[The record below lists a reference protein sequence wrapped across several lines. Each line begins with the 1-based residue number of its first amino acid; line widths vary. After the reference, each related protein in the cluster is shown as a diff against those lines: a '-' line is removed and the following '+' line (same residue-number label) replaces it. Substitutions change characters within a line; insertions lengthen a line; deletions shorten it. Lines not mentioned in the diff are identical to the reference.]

1 MDNSVDAVIGTDA
14 GLAAAEPAVIN
25 APQERLFK
33 QSELNEIV
41 GRVRQEATESAKR
54 QMQQQQTQ
62 QHTVQGTTVSPK
74 ALSEDD
80 VRKLT
85 SQELER
91 QREAWIKENQERVDQ
106 DQAQRIV
113 AAYKEKISAGKDKYQ
128 DFDVVTGSVDMRY
141 YPNVVQLL
149 ADHVDN
155 SHDVLYDLAQHRT
168 KLAQIEQLCGH
179 NPQDAIYEIK
189 RLSDSIKANEAQAN
203 SKNARTPLSQQRP
216 SNTGT
221 DSGASLSVR
230 DYKAKYRV

>member
-1 MDNSVDAVIGTDA
+1 MDNSVETTASDNSQTQVDT
-14 GLAAAEPAVIN
+14 

-41 GRVRQEATESAKR
+41 GRVRQEAAETARR
-54 QMQQQQTQ
+54 QLQSQQAAPVQAQT
-62 QHTVQGTTVSPK
+62 TKT
-74 ALSEDD
+74 LSEED

-91 QREAWIKENQERVDQ
+91 QREAWIKETQERTD
-106 DQAQRIV
+106 AQTAERIV
-113 AAYKEKISAGKDKYQ
+113 AAYKEKISPGKEKYQ
-128 DFDVVTGSVDMRY
+128 DFEAVTGNLDMRY

-168 KLAQIEQLCGH
+168 KLSQIEQLCGH
-179 NPQDAIYEIK
+179 NPQDAIFEIK
-189 RLSDSIKANEAQAN
+189 RLSDSIKANESAAS
-203 SKNARTPLSQQRP
+203 SKQPKPPLSQQRP

-221 DSGASLSVR
+221 DSSGATLSVR
-230 DYKAKYRV
+230 DYKARYKV